1 MLRSH
6 HSGLRYRS
14 YSEEEERVGRRWAG
28 PDVIEKWPHLGTNDD
43 VTVWKTELGA
53 RTPIAGS

>member
-14 YSEEEERVGRRWAG
+14 HSEEERVSRRWAG
-28 PDVIEKWPHLGTNDD
+28 SDVIEKRPYLGTDDD
-43 VTVWKTELGA
+43 VTVWQTEFGA